1 MFTIELNLFSIGT
14 IVVST
19 HIEHVPY
26 PVYIPDIGITE
37 SVKKEP
43 VKMVGVLVVKL
54 VIPLDIVKQHLLES
68 FFHLKVG
75 KMIIDE
81 TPI

>member
-1 MFTIELNLFSIGT
+1 
-14 IVVST
+14 
-19 HIEHVPY
+19 
-26 PVYIPDIGITE
+26 
-37 SVKKEP
+37 
-43 VKMVGVLVVKL
+43 MVGVLVVKL

-81 TPI
+81 TPIWEWI